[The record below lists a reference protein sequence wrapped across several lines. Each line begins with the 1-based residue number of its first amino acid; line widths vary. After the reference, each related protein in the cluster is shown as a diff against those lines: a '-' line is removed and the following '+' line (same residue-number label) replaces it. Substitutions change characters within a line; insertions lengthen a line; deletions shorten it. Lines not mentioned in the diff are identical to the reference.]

1 MAVPAKAIRNLGSG
15 ADAAARQ
22 GDNIRGLLRGT
33 GPRQATGR
41 VAAGSPNFGKPGA
54 KASRSDDISF
64 IRQLALSPDPA
75 DRAMLQEVIS
85 SLSERGQKNLQIKM
99 MEHFRDP
106 RSSIDAPV
114 MTPEGQMLHDIAF
127 NGAEPSP
134 EQLDA
139 IRQTGDVGGM
149 DDAPIGDDIPEKTVP
164 YKQQAE
170 LPEGVEKLK
179 QPGSNAPLTVNQEV
193 AVGPDGQMEIKNT
206 SSSLDRSTAG
216 MIAKSKKKQPLNFTT
231 DPNKADRVARRG
243 ETPPIE
249 NYSQA
254 LRQILEMVDPR
265 GVKESDGAGMSR
277 RLQQSQIATSSAQ
290 DYDTLQYLLNSRG
303 ITNPNQFSDPREL
316 AKALISGAPQD
327 MFDVTPITR
336 RDRMSVE
343 DALAEQYPDAYLA
356 DDMPDEL
363 RLTQTDAE
371 IAAANLAPE
380 ITSRASMRGR
390 QTVQDQA
397 IETLARKLEDTY
409 GSSGWG
415 DQYVA
420 PAGVSDLPAAPHV
433 EMASPAGPRKT
444 TEGRPS
450 AWGPAYGPENKPP
463 PPAPPK
469 PEPSPLGDPE
479 VRTGK
484 ATSDASRL
492 DRTGKRQEI
501 IDTLQPYYPDRNF
514 TTRSAQEVN
523 AELAQMLPDDPGR
536 NALEMEL
543 RDARLIDSYMEKSS
557 KDGPRPDRL
566 PKRKR
571 KAKPKQDNPAE
582 VKDEALENS
591 AADLGDEAPGKQP
604 MDNDG
609 KPLDSAE
616 EPPKPKDADGNPK
629 DQDGKPKDVE
639 GKTKPEEGKK
649 GGLLSKKKL
658 AAAALIAT
666 PFVLNSMN
674 HKDAPGLSEGP
685 SSGGGMSPE
694 ELAAL
699 EARNAKFR
707 ESVGGGVIPVSSSA
721 EDRIR
726 SIQNAMNMKLN
737 SNTQRLG
744 NWRK

>member
-1 MAVPAKAIRNLGSG
+1 
-15 ADAAARQ
+15 
-22 GDNIRGLLRGT
+22 
-33 GPRQATGR
+33 
-41 VAAGSPNFGKPGA
+41 
-54 KASRSDDISF
+54 
-64 IRQLALSPDPA
+64 
-75 DRAMLQEVIS
+75 
-85 SLSERGQKNLQIKM
+85 
-99 MEHFRDP
+99 
-106 RSSIDAPV
+106 
-114 MTPEGQMLHDIAF
+114 
-127 NGAEPSP
+127 
-134 EQLDA
+134 
-139 IRQTGDVGGM
+139 
-149 DDAPIGDDIPEKTVP
+149 
-164 YKQQAE
+164 
-170 LPEGVEKLK
+170 
-179 QPGSNAPLTVNQEV
+179 
-193 AVGPDGQMEIKNT
+193 
-206 SSSLDRSTAG
+206 
-216 MIAKSKKKQPLNFTT
+216 
-231 DPNKADRVARRG
+231 
-243 ETPPIE
+243 
-249 NYSQA
+249 
-254 LRQILEMVDPR
+254 MVDPR

-616 EPPKPKDADGNPK
+616 EPPKPKDADG
-629 DQDGKPKDVE
+629 KPKDVE
-639 GKTKPEEGKK
+639 GKTGPEKDKKGWGKK
-649 GGLLSKKKL
+649 AAAVGAGIAGL
-658 AAAALIAT
+658 AALKTALHGIYSDK
-666 PFVLNSMN
+666 P
-674 HKDAPGLSEGP
+674 PGMSGGP

-707 ESVGGGVIPVSSSA
+707 ESVGGGVIPISSSA